1 MPVFV
6 EHKMGNNELLESQPP
21 YKTIPH
27 EVGLGLIALKDFR
40 AGEVISPLY
49 WDKRKSSP
57 SRWTVQ
63 CGDEEH
69 ADPMP
74 FDLRYINHSCQP
86 NVIFDVDGE
95 VVRALS
101 DIKSGEEFQF
111 FYPATEWQ
119 MDEPF
124 DCKCGQPN
132 CLGRITGAANLSPEV
147 MVNYEL
153 TSIISRKLAGR
164 TQYAKAAHA

>member
-1 MPVFV
+1 
-6 EHKMGNNELLESQPP
+6 MGNNNLLESQLP

-27 EVGLGLIALKDFR
+27 EVGQGLIALRDFR

-49 WDKRKSSP
+49 LDQRKSSP

-69 ADPMP
+69 AEPMP
-74 FDLRYINHSCQP
+74 FDLRFINHSCQP

-95 VVRALS
+95 IVRALC
-101 DIKSGEEFQF
+101 DIKSGEEFRF
-111 FYPATEWQ
+111 FYPATEWE

-124 DCKCGQPN
+124 DCSCGASN
-132 CLGRITGAANLSPEV
+132 CLGSITGAANLPSEV
-147 MVNYEL
+147 LARYEL
-153 TSIISRKLAGR
+153 TSIIRRKLAATNKLAR
-164 TQYAKAAHA
+164 AAQA